1 VNSCRAVDLPSLGRR
16 LKRGSRRADG
26 EAVAGGPTIAHILL
40 DGLRERLRAERGCT
54 AIELAIRAAVEP
66 GREARAWALVALAAR
81 LRADGSRELARVAI
95 DAAVALDAGAGPTR
109 AAYTCAV
116 ALHADDGDL
125 RSAVKLGEELMEE
138 GHNEFLLQAM
148 SRVYWDLWKDTED
161 AVWLRGWRRV
171 NGLLE
176 GSDAQVA

>member
-1 VNSCRAVDLPSLGRR
+1 M
-16 LKRGSRRADG
+16 
-26 EAVAGGPTIAHILL
+26 AGGPTIARILL
-40 DGLRERLRAERGCT
+40 DGLRERLRLESGCT

-81 LRADGSRELARVAI
+81 LRADGSRELARLAI
-95 DAAVALDAGAGPTR
+95 DAAVALDAGTGPTR

-116 ALHADDGDL
+116 ALHADEGDL
-125 RSAVKLGEELMEE
+125 RTAVKLGEELLEE
-138 GHNEFLLQAM
+138 GYHPQLLQAM

-161 AVWLRGWRRV
+161 AIWLRGWRRV

-176 GSDAQVA
+176 GSADAPVA

>member
-1 VNSCRAVDLPSLGRR
+1 M
-16 LKRGSRRADG
+16 
-26 EAVAGGPTIAHILL
+26 AGGPTIAHILL
-40 DGLRERLRAERGCT
+40 DGLRQRLRADRGCT

-81 LRADGSRELARVAI
+81 LRADGSRELARDAI

-116 ALHADDGDL
+116 AIHADEGDL

-138 GHNEFLLQAM
+138 GHNASLLQAM

>member
-1 VNSCRAVDLPSLGRR
+1 MT
-16 LKRGSRRADG
+16 GSS
-26 EAVAGGPTIAHILL
+26 TIAHILL
-40 DGLRERLRAERGCT
+40 DSLRERLRAERGCT
-54 AIELAIRAAVEP
+54 AIELAVRAAVEP

-81 LRADGSRELARVAI
+81 LRADGSRELARIAI
-95 DAAVALDAGAGPTR
+95 DAAVALDAGTGPTR

-116 ALHADDGDL
+116 ALHADEGDL
-125 RSAVKLGEELMEE
+125 RTAVKLGEDLLEE
-138 GHNEFLLQAM
+138 GYNPHLLQAM